1 MTGYLFQARYAL
13 LRGLQEGRRNP
24 GYALSVEKFDDIAF
38 EEDGNPI
45 ELIQTKHRCAPG
57 STSDNSVDLWRTMM
71 VWIERLN
78 EDIETLSDTR
88 LVLLTTNTAVDGSAL
103 SKLRKID
110 NDRDINGAID
120 LLVSAATNSENQD
133 TKIAREAFLSLDTM
147 TRRILVENIWVFD
160 NAGNITNV
168 REEIEGEL
176 RYSVSD
182 KVCTF
187 TDYLEGW
194 WFSRLIVAL
203 TDSSQAAIPL
213 VDISSKIFEIQESFR
228 RENLP
233 LDESIDAMPPVT
245 VMPKDERV
253 FVRQMNLVRVSD
265 QEILIAIHDYYRA
278 SAQRSRWAR
287 ENLLLDGE
295 VARYERALYDAWRR
309 CFYRC
314 VSDVDNG
321 TDEGVKQG
329 VGRKI
334 FQWACEYRRALRNRD
349 EIWLSS
355 GSFQILADAVRVGW
369 HPDFAALLAGTG
381 GDR

>member
-1 MTGYLFQARYAL
+1 
-13 LRGLQEGRRNP
+13 
-24 GYALSVEKFDDIAF
+24 
-38 EEDGNPI
+38 
-45 ELIQTKHRCAPG
+45 
-57 STSDNSVDLWRTMM
+57 M

-203 TDSSQAAIPL
+203 TDSIQAAIPL

-233 LDESIDAMPPVT
+233 LDESIDAMSPVT

-314 VSDVDNG
+314 VGDLDNG

-334 FQWACEYRRALRNRD
+334 SQWACEYRRALRNRD

>member
-1 MTGYLFQARYAL
+1 
-13 LRGLQEGRRNP
+13 
-24 GYALSVEKFDDIAF
+24 
-38 EEDGNPI
+38 
-45 ELIQTKHRCAPG
+45 
-57 STSDNSVDLWRTMM
+57 M

-203 TDSSQAAIPL
+203 TDSIQAAIPL

-314 VSDVDNG
+314 VGDLDNG